1 MRKSKIA
8 SVFLLILLSSNC
20 WAKTAR
26 KVYLTENRTETIL
39 IGTEGTLLNFPAK
52 PNEVVLGT
60 KGVFSVKYVKDDLAI
75 SALLPEGRSNLFV
88 YLDGRRF
95 AFNLKAVVGGGDE
108 IVLIRDPDEKKM
120 KVKIRYE

>member
-8 SVFLLILLSSNC
+8 SVLLLTMLSLNC

-60 KGVFSVKYVKDDLAI
+60 KGVFSVKYVKDDLTI
-75 SALLPEGRSNLFV
+75 SALSPGGRSNLFV